1 MKQLVKFGERPRLKH
16 GRVIAVGNL
25 KGGTG
30 KSTVAVNLACALAA
44 AGHRTAILDTDP
56 QSTATRWGELEKL
69 PAECYAAPLESLDAI
84 GSWIADSEE
93 LRFKYDL
100 LVVDLPSVVVPA
112 LSAAFMIADLI
123 VVPVGTS
130 LPDLDGTQRV
140 LQYVALAHRERR
152 KHPPQIVLVPTR
164 LTETDTDAAGSV
176 SRHLGLSRE
185 LVAPGISHH
194 VAFQEAY
201 AWGEWVGS
209 LAPNSAAHKQVLDL
223 AEHVQDRLSRM
234 EPAPLWL
241 GGKARRLRLDLLTD
255 ALDDPYGEEAV
266 RPAPAP
272 RRRSWWQK
280 LLGRQRSVS

>member
-1 MKQLVKFGERPRLKH
+1 VNQLIKFGERPRLKH

-30 KSTVAVNLACALAA
+30 KSTVSVNLACALA
-44 AGHRTAILDTDP
+44 GTGKTVAILDTDP
-56 QSTATRWGELEKL
+56 QSTAARWAELDKL
-69 PAECYAAPLESLDAI
+69 PVACYPAPLESLDVV

-93 LRFKYDL
+93 LRFKTDI

-112 LSAAFMIADLI
+112 LGAAFMIADLI

-140 LQYVALAHRERR
+140 LQYVELAHRERR

-164 LTETDTDAAGSV
+164 VIDDSVDAVGTV

-185 LVAPGISHH
+185 LVGPPLPHH
-194 VAFQEAY
+194 LSFQESY

-209 LAPNSAAHKQVLDL
+209 LAPDSAAHRQVLEL
-223 AEHVQDRLSRM
+223 AQFVLEKLDRT

-241 GGKARRLRLDLLTD
+241 GGKARRLRLDLVGD
-255 ALDDPYGEEAV
+255 VFDDPFGEEQGTG
-266 RPAPAP
+266 PQPQ
-272 RRRSWWQK
+272 RSWWRR
-280 LLGRQRSVS
+280 LLFRR